1 MNKKANIRF
10 KKWEQGVFA
19 LATLWLVGRT
29 LQKYLFWTSTGA
41 FVTSG
46 SWKEYFTYNTF
57 DKTIFVIQLVALSVI
72 LINIIMNRK
81 KSTH

>member
-1 MNKKANIRF
+1 MNKKTNIRL

-46 SWKEYFTYNTF
+46 SWKEYFTGTRSSYYT
-57 DKTIFVIQLVALSVI
+57 DHSLVGLDSHQYT
-72 LINIIMNRK
+72 LYCLCLL
-81 KSTH
+81 